1 MAVSLK
7 NGGGIRDSIGLE
19 LQPPGTVETK
29 DVVFL
34 PPAANPD
41 SGTGEGEIS
50 QFDIESVL
58 RFNNGLAI
66 LPLTAR
72 QLSGIVEHTVGF
84 DGVGEVTVGRFPQIA
99 GMRFSFD
106 PSAASGE
113 RVRSLAIVDGQGAVT
128 DRVVV
133 EGNLVGPPDRQIKM
147 VTLNFLANGSDG
159 YPFPVPVPGRVDL
172 VGEASQI
179 NAPNP
184 DFPDT
189 NGNGVLDGPVLLDPG
204 LANFA
209 APGTEQDALSE
220 YLLRFFTETP
230 FDQVETLP
238 LEDRRIQNLGVPGKQ
253 DTVFEK

>member
-1 MAVSLK
+1 M
-7 NGGGIRDSIGLE
+7 
-19 LQPPGTVETK
+19 
-29 DVVFL
+29 
-34 PPAANPD
+34 
-41 SGTGEGEIS
+41 
-50 QFDIESVL
+50 
-58 RFNNGLAI
+58 
-66 LPLTAR
+66 
-72 QLSGIVEHTVGF
+72 
-84 DGVGEVTVGRFPQIA
+84 
-99 GMRFSFD
+99 
-106 PSAASGE
+106 
-113 RVRSLAIVDGQGAVT
+113 DGQGAVT

-133 EGNLVGPPDRQIKM
+133 NGNLVGQPERQIKM
-147 VTLNFLANGSDG
+147 VTLDFLANGSDS

-209 APGTEQDALSE
+209 APGTEQDAFSE
-220 YLLRFFTETP
+220 YLLRFFTDAP
-230 FDQVETLP
+230 FDQVETPP